1 MSAHAL
7 EGCVNIRASVPAH
20 QLFAGESVLSLRR
33 MKTHSSEPLPFRNYH
48 LPEWKTHAHTFF
60 FPKKKTEGKI
70 SQIASGVISDKS
82 NKNSE
87 DKVESN

>member
-7 EGCVNIRASVPAH
+7 EGCVNIRASVSAD
-20 QLFAGESVLSLRR
+20 QLFAGESVLGLRR
-33 MKTHSSEPLPFRNYH
+33 MKTHSSKPLPFRNYH
-48 LPEWKTHAHTFF
+48 LPEWKTHAHIFF

-70 SQIASGVISDKS
+70 SQIVSGVISDKS

-87 DKVESN
+87 HKVESN